1 MGIGATEGIKGYLE
15 ASKGTFALL
24 SVISI
29 REELR
34 RGSLK
39 IIDIKD
45 LSINRDFSFV
55 SAHGDFDAAAER
67 FIEFATKWR
76 NDNLKL

>member
-1 MGIGATEGIKGYLE
+1 M
-15 ASKGTFALL
+15 

-29 REELR
+29 RDELR

-39 IIDIKD
+39 IIDIRD

-55 SAHGDFDAAAER
+55 SAHGDFDTATER